1 MRKILAVTALT
12 ALLLGALSP
21 AASGRT
27 TPPDGDSTLS
37 PAVQEILAALGPADM
52 TTVVVTLRP
61 RADLTS
67 VRGSNR
73 AARLQGTI
81 RALRATADS
90 SQAPIRARLRTQAA
104 RGTVARTAPLW
115 VVNGVSVTAT
125 ADVIRELATRA
136 DVASIEADDITVVP
150 AAVPAEP
157 NLVTV
162 GAPALWDLGQTGQGV
177 VVATLD
183 SGVDM
188 SHPDLTS
195 RWRGGTNSWF
205 DPYGQHPTTP
215 TDLSGHGT
223 ATTGVIVGGDAGG
236 TSIGM
241 APGARWIAAK
251 IFNDQGSA
259 TATAIHQAF
268 QWVLDPDRDP
278 STADAPQVVNAS
290 WSIGAGPGCDLSFQ
304 PDVRAL
310 LAAGILP
317 VFAAGNYGSGGSTS
331 ASPANYPESLAV
343 GALNGNGLAFS
354 ASSRG
359 PSTCG
364 GRSGV
369 FPDVVAPGVDI
380 LTADRYGLY
389 QVASGTSVS
398 APHAAGALALL
409 LGAFPGL
416 PVERQRTALVGSAID
431 LGPSGPDMAYGYGRL
446 DVLAAYQWV
455 VAGPDLSVTVSPAE
469 ASVTG
474 GDSATYTVQVTPANG
489 FGADVPLSLS
499 GTDQVTWSF
508 TPAVVPGG
516 SGTSQLVVVTTSST
530 VPGAYPLTITAGSGA
545 TIRAARATLTVT
557 APTGG
562 DTAGPATTSP
572 TLSPTP
578 TNGSA
583 AVALHAT
590 GDDTATGGSAIA
602 AAEYFLDTVGADGS
616 GTPMTVNSPAPTAS
630 LDATVPAATVNALA
644 EGAHTIAMH
653 AQDAAGNWGPTTT
666 IGLAVDKTGPTA
678 GGLSAAPSPNNGT
691 LRYNTATPAVR
702 VAAANLSDALG
713 TISAAEAFLDTVGAN
728 GTGIRFSATDGAFN
742 SATEAGY
749 ASVPLSTVALL
760 ADGVHT
766 VFVHARDGAGN
777 WGPVASVALV
787 IDKVR
792 PTVSSVSVTPNP
804 TQGATTVT
812 LTASATDTASAITR
826 AEWFTGTD
834 PGLGNATAMTI
845 TGTGPWTATSTP
857 INVSGWAEGTYT
869 LTVRARDA
877 AGNWSLTATTVVTVT
892 AALRLSTF
900 GNTNP
905 PGVGGAADD
914 ADIYSWDGAAYTRLF
929 DASVAGLPGGAN
941 VDGYDRVDDTHFYL
955 SFAAT
960 TTTVPGLGNV
970 QDEDVLYNNNG
981 TWSVYFDGTAN
992 GLTDANEDLDAISIV
1007 GAVNGTGGTL
1017 YFSTLGNTNPPGVTG
1032 TADDADIYSWNATTY
1047 TRVWDATTNG
1057 LPAAAN
1063 VDGYVRTDTTHFYL
1077 SFSPTTTT
1085 VPGLGAVQ
1093 DEDVIYNNNA
1103 TWSTYFNG
1111 TAHGLTTDNL
1121 DTDAFDIP

>member
-27 TPPDGDSTLS
+27 TATDGDSALS
-37 PAVQEILAALGPADM
+37 PAVQTILASLSPTDM

-61 RADLTS
+61 RADLS
-67 VRGSNR
+67 AVRRSNR
-73 AARLQGTI
+73 AARLQDTI

-104 RGTVARTAPLW
+104 LGRVARTAPLW
-115 VVNGVSVTAT
+115 VVNGISVTAT
-125 ADVIRELATRA
+125 AAVIRELATRS
-136 DVASIEADDITVVP
+136 DVASIAADAITVVP
-150 AAVPAEP
+150 AAGPAEP

-162 GAPALWDLGQTGQGV
+162 GAPAAWDLGLTGQGV

-183 SGVDM
+183 SGVDL
-188 SHPDLTS
+188 SHPDLAS

-241 APGARWIAAK
+241 APGAQWIAARV
-251 IFNDQGSA
+251 FNDQGGA
-259 TATAIHQAF
+259 TATAVHQAF
-268 QWVLDPDRDP
+268 QWVLDPDNDP

-290 WSIGAGPGCDLSFQ
+290 WSIGTGPGCDLSFQ

-343 GALNGNGLAFS
+343 GALNGNGLVFS

-380 LTADRYGLY
+380 RTADRYGLY
-389 QVASGTSVS
+389 QVASGTSMS
-398 APHAAGALALL
+398 APHAAGALTLL
-409 LGAFPGL
+409 LSAFPGL
-416 PVERQRTALVGSAID
+416 SVERQRTALLGTATD
-431 LGPSGPDMAYGYGRL
+431 LGPSGPDTAYGYGRL

-455 VAGPDLSVTVSPAE
+455 VAGPDLSVTVAPAE
-469 ASVTG
+469 ASVTA
-474 GDSATYTVQVTPANG
+474 GDSATYTVQVTPVNG

-499 GTDQVTWSF
+499 GAGQATWSF

-530 VPGAYPLTITAGSGA
+530 APGAYPLTITASSGA
-545 TIRAARATLTVT
+545 TIRSATATLAVT

-562 DTAGPATTSP
+562 DSSGPATTFP

-583 AVALHAT
+583 AVTLHAT

-602 AAEYFLDTVGADGS
+602 AAEYFVDTVGADSS
-616 GTPMTVNSPAPTAS
+616 GTAMTVNTPAPTAD
-630 LDATVPAATVNALA
+630 LNATIPATTVNALA

-666 IGLAVDKTGPTA
+666 IGL
-678 GGLSAAPSPNNGT
+678 
-691 LRYNTATPAVR
+691 
-702 VAAANLSDALG
+702 
-713 TISAAEAFLDTVGAN
+713 TV
-728 GTGIRFSATDGAFN
+728 
-742 SATEAGY
+742 
-749 ASVPLSTVALL
+749 
-760 ADGVHT
+760 
-766 VFVHARDGAGN
+766 
-777 WGPVASVALV
+777 
-787 IDKVR
+787 DKVR
-792 PTVSSVSVTPNP
+792 PALGALSVTPNP
-804 TQGATTVT
+804 TQGATTAT
-812 LTASATDTASAITR
+812 LSATATDAATAITR
-826 AEWFTGTD
+826 AEWFTGPD
-834 PGLGNATAMTI
+834 PGIGAATAMTI
-845 TGTGPWTATSTP
+845 TGTGPYTATSNP
-857 INVSGWAEGTYT
+857 IAVAGWAEGTYT

-877 AGNWSLTATTVVTVT
+877 AGNWSPTATTTLTVT
-892 AALRLSTF
+892 APVHLSTV

-905 PGVGGAADD
+905 PGAGGTPDD
-914 ADIYSWDGAAYTRLF
+914 ADIYTWNGATYTRQF
-929 DASVAGLPGGAN
+929 DATLAGLPGGAN
-941 VDGYDRVDDTHFYL
+941 IDGYDRIDDTHFYL

-960 TTTVPGLGNV
+960 TTTVPGLGTV
-970 QDEDVLYNNNG
+970 QDEDVVYYNNG
-981 TWSVYFDGTAN
+981 TWSTYFDGTAH
-992 GLTDANEDLDAISIV
+992 GLTTANHDLDAISIA

-1017 YFSTLGNTNPPGVTG
+1017 YFSTLGNTNPPGLGG
-1032 TADDADIYSWNATTY
+1032 TADDADTYSWNGTTY
-1047 TRVWDATTNG
+1047 TRIWDATANA

-1063 VDGYVRTDTTHFYL
+1063 VDGYVRIDAAHFYL
-1077 SFSPTTTT
+1077 SFAATTTT

-1093 DEDVIYNNNA
+1093 DEDITYYNNG

-1111 TAHGLTTDNL
+1111 TAHGLTTDTL
-1121 DTDAFDIP
+1121 DIDAFDTP